1 MSFDLQRI
9 LENKAAH
16 RRKLADL
23 PIGEKLRLL
32 DEMRERALTI
42 QQARP
47 IEGTVVREDP
57 APYRTKNMNRQD
69 TKVAKDRGGKER
81 EA

>member
-1 MSFDLQRI
+1 MSLDLQRI
-9 LENKAAH
+9 LESKAAH

-23 PIGEKLRLL
+23 PISEKLRLL

-47 IEGTVVREDP
+47 MEESVVRQDR
-57 APYRTKNMNRQD
+57 APYRINPRTRKS
-69 TKVAKDRGGKER
+69 
-81 EA
+81 

>member
-1 MSFDLQRI
+1 MTNDLQRI
-9 LENKAAH
+9 LESKAAH

-42 QQARP
+42 QQAKP
-47 IEGTVVREDP
+47 VEGSLVREDP
-57 APYRTKNMNRQD
+57 APYLAKKLNRQD
-69 TKVAKDRGGKER
+69 AKPAKEEGR
-81 EA
+81 EPK